1 MNAITSPITTSSSEL
16 SAAGIWPSV
25 PAQEAFF
32 QEILSR
38 PVLADAYHHR
48 ELVRETSSELG
59 DPKALFRVALTVVP
73 SQASRIAPRPAAP
86 LPESSKPVVVEKP
99 PVAKP
104 PQEKVVPK
112 VAETESAESEAPS
125 LGWSARLR
133 AGLSKT
139 RGRLAS
145 QLSTLFKPGV
155 KIDAEL
161 LEDIE
166 SELLS
171 ADVGI
176 EATDRI
182 MESLQAQVKANQA
195 SDVDSL
201 YGELRSEMLRILD
214 VSEEGNP
221 LLADLSHHPF
231 VLLVIGVNGVGKTT
245 TIGKIAKF
253 QRDQG
258 RSVMLAAGD
267 TFRAAAVDQLKT
279 WGQRL
284 DVPVIAQE
292 TGADSAAV
300 VFDALNAAK
309 ARKADLLIADTA
321 GRLHTQSHLM
331 DELRKVKRVLQKIDP
346 EAPHAVLLVLDAGNG
361 QNALNQAK
369 VFHEAMGISGI
380 ALTKL
385 DGTARGG
392 ISFAICETL
401 KLPLW
406 FVGVGE
412 QADDLRPFVAEDF
425 VDALLNRQN
434 T

>member
-1 MNAITSPITTSSSEL
+1 LNCKKSKQSLNALTSPKPAHTPVSPSTASSWP
-16 SAAGIWPSV
+16 SAADQRDFYQSLLSQVRQPVAYPTTGRELFYRSV
-25 PAQEAFF
+25 LAATPVPLAGLPEVEPPGAPAQLVAPVQPSTEPVSVAPVADKSA
-32 QEILSR
+32 LS
-38 PVLADAYHHR
+38 PVP
-48 ELVRETSSELG
+48 E
-59 DPKALFRVALTVVP
+59 KAKD
-73 SQASRIAPRPAAP
+73 QPAAP
-86 LPESSKPVVVEKP
+86 
-99 PVAKP
+99 A
-104 PQEKVVPK
+104 
-112 VAETESAESEAPS
+112 
-125 LGWSARLR
+125 WSTRLR
-133 AGLSKT
+133 QGLSKT
-139 RGRLAS
+139 RGRLAAH
-145 QLSTLFKPGV
+145 LSTLFRPGV

-182 MESLQAQVKANQA
+182 MAQLQEQAKANQVTDA
-195 SDVDSL
+195 DAL
-201 YGELRSEMLRILD
+201 YQELRSEMLRILS
-214 VSEEGNP
+214 VSDSGNP
-221 LLADLSHHPF
+221 LLGDLSHHPF

-258 RSVMLAAGD
+258 RSVILAAGD

-284 DVPVIAQE
+284 EVPVIAQE

-321 GRLHTQSHLM
+321 GRLHTQEHLM

-346 EAPHAVLLVLDAGNG
+346 EAPHGVLLVLDAGNG

-369 VFHEAMGISGI
+369 VFHEAMAVSGI

-385 DGTARGG
+385 DGTAKGG
-392 ISFAICETL
+392 ISFAICQTL

-406 FVGVGE
+406 FIGVGE

-425 VDALLNRQN
+425 VDALLNQQK
-434 T
+434 

>member
-1 MNAITSPITTSSSEL
+1 MNAITSPIVSSPHVG
-16 SAAGIWPSV
+16 AAGRWPTKQ
-25 PAQEAFF
+25 AQQAFF
-32 QEILSR
+32 KEILLQ
-38 PVLADAYHHR
+38 PVLTDAYR
-48 ELVRETSSELG
+48 FEATSETAIADHS
-59 DPKALFRVALTVVP
+59 DPKKLFCRALTVVP
-73 SQASRIAPRPAAP
+73 SQAERLAPRPLA
-86 LPESSKPVVVEKP
+86 
-99 PVAKP
+99 
-104 PQEKVVPK
+104 QEKTSVQSLPQKTSQPSARQPV
-112 VAETESAESEAPS
+112 ESAEVVKKDDSSA

-145 QLSTLFKPGV
+145 HLSTLFKPGV

-182 MESLQAQVKANQA
+182 MESLQAQVKENRA
-195 SDVDSL
+195 SDVEAL
-201 YGELRSEMLRILD
+201 YGTLRDEMLRILD
-214 VSEEGNP
+214 VSDTGNP
-221 LLADLSHHPF
+221 LLEDLTHHPF

-258 RSVMLAAGD
+258 RKVMLAAGD

-279 WGQRL
+279 WGKRL
-284 DVPVIAQE
+284 EVPVIAQE

-369 VFHEAMGISGI
+369 VFHEAMDVSGI

-392 ISFAICETL
+392 ISFAICEKL

>member
-1 MNAITSPITTSSSEL
+1 LNALTHAVAASSANSWPSAAAQQAFYQALLTRPSVVLTQVSLPEGGVKVVAFYRQALSLEGPALGAVLPKSLPVTEAPPPPPSSPTEVIAEPVQAMESSESESI
-16 SAAGIWPSV
+16 SATEV
-25 PAQEAFF
+25 PEQ
-32 QEILSR
+32 
-38 PVLADAYHHR
+38 V
-48 ELVRETSSELG
+48 
-59 DPKALFRVALTVVP
+59 
-73 SQASRIAPRPAAP
+73 
-86 LPESSKPVVVEKP
+86 
-99 PVAKP
+99 
-104 PQEKVVPK
+104 
-112 VAETESAESEAPS
+112 
-125 LGWSARLR
+125 GWSERLR
-133 AGLSKT
+133 QGLSKT

-145 QLSTLFKPGV
+145 HLSILFRPGV

-182 MESLQAQVKANQA
+182 MSKLKAQAKNNQV
-195 SDVDSL
+195 SDADTL
-201 YGELRSEMLRILD
+201 YQELRHEMLRILA
-214 VSEEGNP
+214 VSDAGNP
-221 LLADLSHHPF
+221 LLGELSHNPY

-258 RSVMLAAGD
+258 RSVVLAAGD

-279 WGQRL
+279 WGKRL
-284 DVPVIAQE
+284 NVPVIAQE

-346 EAPHAVLLVLDAGNG
+346 QAPHGVLLVLDAGNG
-361 QNALNQAK
+361 QNALSQAR
-369 VFHEAMGISGI
+369 VFHEAMAVSGI

-392 ISFAICETL
+392 ISFAICETI

-425 VDALLNRQN
+425 VDALLNRKQV
-434 T
+434 